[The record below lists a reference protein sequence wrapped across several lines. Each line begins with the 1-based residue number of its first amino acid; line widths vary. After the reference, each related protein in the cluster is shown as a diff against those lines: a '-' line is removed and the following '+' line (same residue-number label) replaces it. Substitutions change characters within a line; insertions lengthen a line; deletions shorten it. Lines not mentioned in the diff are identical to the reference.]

1 MKQCLLQNGK
11 KKICYELDNHQIIRS
26 SAKLFFFFFFQ
37 FKSNRRHCTKFAK
50 IRAFFDTYLPVYR
63 QNRIRIAPYMDRIYD
78 IRENSDTI
86 VFICGK
92 IRTGRTPYFVIFHLV
107 RAVTISVMFILI

>member
-11 KKICYELDNHQIIRS
+11 EKICYELDNHQIIS
-26 SAKLFFFFFFQ
+26 KAFFFFFK
-37 FKSNRRHCTKFAK
+37 FKSNRRHCTKYTK
-50 IRAFFDTYLPVYR
+50 IRAFFDTYFPVYR
-63 QNRIRIAPYMDRIYD
+63 QNRIRISPYMDRIYD

-92 IRTGRTPYFVIFHLV
+92 IRTGKTPYFVIFHLV